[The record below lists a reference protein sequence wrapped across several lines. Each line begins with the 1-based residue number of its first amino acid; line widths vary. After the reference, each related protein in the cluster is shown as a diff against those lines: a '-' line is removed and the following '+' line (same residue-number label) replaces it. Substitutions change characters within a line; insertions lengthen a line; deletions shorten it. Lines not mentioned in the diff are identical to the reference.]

1 MKRIEKMT
9 KVLIGLSFLFFY
21 ACSGDKAHDRV
32 GEKLYTFDSG
42 KDKMIFLDSMTTQES
57 NYIQLIDDDRL
68 AIYNKPENTICIFS
82 INEGKEIEK
91 KRLYKEGPNAVLG
104 IQGFYYQSKD
114 SVWLYRS
121 WEQEFVLV
129 NESGEIIEKK
139 ILADK
144 LPPLDKQVPYSVS
157 PLPLG
162 DLPISK
168 NGNMLILQGMN
179 GPGVEDGLQPA
190 TTILYD
196 LNSAS
201 DDISVYNIK
210 DDSYQNFFAGYSSE
224 TDITSLSLGSSQ
236 TDLHRQYLEQYQYA
250 GILYDKYHDLY
261 YRLVMLPTFD
271 YDLRIP
277 NTQYKELAI
286 IILNSSFKKVGEYK
300 LGKAGY
306 KYRNV
311 FVTKA
316 GLYINVPSDDDD
328 YLKFITFKVRKNEN

>member
-1 MKRIEKMT
+1 MI
-9 KVLIGLSFLFFY
+9 VSF
-21 ACSGDKAHDRV
+21 
-32 GEKLYTFDSG
+32 
-42 KDKMIFLDSMTTQES
+42 
-57 NYIQLIDDDRL
+57 
-68 AIYNKPENTICIFS
+68 P
-82 INEGKEIEK
+82 
-91 KRLYKEGPNAVLG
+91 
-104 IQGFYYQSKD
+104 
-114 SVWLYRS
+114 
-121 WEQEFVLV
+121 
-129 NESGEIIEKK
+129 
-139 ILADK
+139 
-144 LPPLDKQVPYSVS
+144 
-157 PLPLG
+157 
-162 DLPISK
+162 
-168 NGNMLILQGMN
+168 
-179 GPGVEDGLQPA
+179 
-190 TTILYD
+190 
-196 LNSAS
+196 AS

-210 DDSYQNFFAGYSSE
+210 DDSYQIFFAGYSSE

-328 YLKFITFKVRKNEN
+328 YLKFITLKVRKNEN